1 MELVTIG
8 SLFPRTREWVL
19 REMSRVKQITCMCA
33 IVGAVAWVA
42 ACLALASL
50 PTGCVAEECETRPQ
64 RDWSPLA
71 TSLVVVAFVLVTAS
85 ALGLVVLASDASATG
100 RLRQLKQAALIS
112 GGIGVGLLA
121 LGAILLALEVP
132 GMNNAMPGFVVPG
145 VILCIV
151 AAALTAWLVVKTRLL
166 PGWVAVVL
174 AATAALLPGA
184 NEQNDSILLAI
195 PFGLAWLGAGILLLA
210 RWSTGQRPGSS
221 GSSVAP
227 TRYQSSPGSH
237 TERAGVESVRLDTI
251 G

>member
-1 MELVTIG
+1 
-8 SLFPRTREWVL
+8 
-19 REMSRVKQITCMCA
+19 
-33 IVGAVAWVA
+33 
-42 ACLALASL
+42 
-50 PTGCVAEECETRPQ
+50 
-64 RDWSPLA
+64 
-71 TSLVVVAFVLVTAS
+71 
-85 ALGLVVLASDASATG
+85 
-100 RLRQLKQAALIS
+100 
-112 GGIGVGLLA
+112 
-121 LGAILLALEVP
+121 
-132 GMNNAMPGFVVPG
+132 MPGFVVPG